1 MNNPKYYTQWTIK
14 ALEAA
19 EIISELPTFYQQKA
33 LKLIFERISEEQ
45 VMEICKRMLV
55 QLCPQLEFVLFESA
69 VVEMFADDSEITP
82 EFAAEYYSRNRY
94 ISPKRKVK
102 LELIARLILKHL
114 ESSLARQNKRKK
126 RE

>member
-1 MNNPKYYTQWTIK
+1 MLNPKFYTKWTIK
-14 ALEAA
+14 ACEGA
-19 EIISELPTFYQQKA
+19 EMISELPTFYQMKA
-33 LKLIFERISEEQ
+33 IKFLFERNSKEQ

-94 ISPKRKVK
+94 IK

>member
-33 LKLIFERISEEQ
+33 LKLIFERISGEQ
-45 VMEICKRMLV
+45 VMEICKHMLV

-94 ISPKRKVK
+94 MKVK